1 MSSGLRDPWESVRD
15 TLRERILSGELRPG
29 ERILEV
35 PLAEQ
40 LRLSR
45 GPIREALR
53 VLVAE
58 GLVVRQP
65 RLGAIVVPIDER
77 TVDEVYSLRIAL
89 ETFAVRR
96 AFERYQGNLS
106 LQLLVPLE
114 QMREALDAGHP
125 SAVLEPDIAFHLAL
139 VEAADH
145 TRLLE
150 TWRGLVG
157 PLRILLGLTAQR
169 GSDEHKRSL
178 LGHEQIY
185 ERVKSR
191 DVERTVASLTEHL
204 EIARDM
210 VLSYL
215 HEAQRA
221 EGAAP
226 LAHSTAP

>member
-1 MSSGLRDPWESVRD
+1 MAGELKDPWERVCEV
-15 TLRERILSGELRPG
+15 LRERILSGQLRPG

-40 LRLSR
+40 LGLSR

-77 TVDEVYSLRIAL
+77 SADEVYSLRVAL

-96 AFERYQGNLS
+96 AFERYQGDLS
-106 LQLLVPLE
+106 LQLLLPLE
-114 QMREALDAGHP
+114 QMRQALANDEP
-125 SAVLEPDIAFHLAL
+125 NAVLDPDIRFHLAL
-139 VEAADH
+139 IEAADH
-145 TRLLE
+145 TRLAS
-150 TWRGLVG
+150 TWNGLVG
-157 PLRILLGLTAQR
+157 PVRILLGLTARR
-169 GSDEHKRSL
+169 GTKEHRSSL

-185 ERVKSR
+185 EAVKSR
-191 DVERTVASLTEHL
+191 DLEATVASLTEHL
-204 EIARDM
+204 ETARLM

-215 HEAQRA
+215 RE
-221 EGAAP
+221 
-226 LAHSTAP
+226 T

>member
-1 MSSGLRDPWESVRD
+1 MAPELKDPWERVRD
-15 TLRERILSGELRPG
+15 ELREQILSGVMPPG

-40 LRLSR
+40 FGLSR

-77 TVDEVYSLRIAL
+77 TVDEVYSLRTVL
-89 ETFAVRR
+89 ETFAARR
-96 AFERYQGNLS
+96 AFERYEGDLS
-106 LQLLVPLE
+106 LQFWVPLE
-114 QMREALDAGHP
+114 QMRQALQEDQP
-125 SAVLEPDIAFHLAL
+125 NAVLEPDLAFHLAL

-145 TRLLE
+145 TRLLA

-157 PLRILLGLTAQR
+157 PLRILLGLTANR
-169 GSDEHKRSL
+169 SSEEHRRSL

-185 ERVKSR
+185 ESIK
-191 DVERTVASLTEHL
+191 
-204 EIARDM
+204 ARDLEATVETLTKHFESAREM
-210 VLSYL
+210 VLFYL
-215 HEAQRA
+215 QEAQSAGSRA
-221 EGAAP
+221 SG
-226 LAHSTAP
+226 

>member
-1 MSSGLRDPWESVRD
+1 MPSGLRDPWEGVRD
-15 TLRERILSGELRPG
+15 TLRARILSGELRPG

-89 ETFAVRR
+89 ETFAARR

-114 QMREALDAGHP
+114 QMREALDAGRP
-125 SAVLEPDIAFHLAL
+125 NDVLEPDIAFHLAL
-139 VEAADH
+139 VEAADNG
-145 TRLLE
+145 RLLE

-169 GSDEHKRSL
+169 ASDEHRRSL

-185 ERVKSR
+185 ERVKAR
-191 DVERTVASLTEHL
+191 DVEGTVATLTEHL
-204 EIARDM
+204 QTASDM

-215 HEAQRA
+215 HEAQRSEA
-221 EGAAP
+221 AAP
-226 LAHSTAP
+226 LTTAET